1 MASNKNALIRYKTLD
16 KCFRNQFKNYT
27 LEDLIEEC
35 SEALFEYEGKES
47 FVSKRTIQLD
57 IQMMR
62 SDKLGFE
69 APIEVYDKKY
79 YRYSDPEYSIYKI
92 DINQNEMKI
101 LNDAVQILKQFQD
114 FSVFQGFN
122 GLVQKLENSLHAKQR
137 NIIHLDRNENLKGLE
152 YLDFLFQS
160 ILKQQTLSVK
170 YKSFKAREENQFV
183 FYPYLLKEYNSRWFL
198 IGFKGENLQT
208 LALDRIISAGKTDL
222 PFKNKPFSADEIFQ
236 NIVGVTFAE
245 NASLHEVVF
254 SVRGI
259 NSQYVITKPFHHS
272 QEILYKKENEVF
284 FKIKVQLNFEL
295 ERLILGFGESITI
308 HQPEHLRKRIH
319 FILKK
324 AVANYEGNSNLF

>member
-16 KCFRNQFKNYT
+16 KCFRNRFKQYT

-57 IQMMR
+57 IQTLR

-101 LNDAVQILKQFQD
+101 LNDAVQIIKQFKD
-114 FSVFQGFN
+114 FSIFEGFN
-122 GLVQKLENSLHAKQR
+122 GLVQKLENSLYQNKQR
-137 NIIHLDRNENLKGLE
+137 TIIHLDKNENLKGLE
-152 YLDFLFQS
+152 HIDFLFNA
-160 ILKQQTLSVK
+160 IVEKHTLKVK
-170 YKSFKAREENQFV
+170 YKSFKARQENEFV
-183 FYPYLLKEYNSRWFL
+183 FYPYLLKEYNNRWFL
-198 IGFKGENLQT
+198 IGFKGEHLQT
-208 LALDRIISAGKTDL
+208 LALDRIISAEKTDL
-222 PFKNKPFSADEIFQ
+222 PFKNKPFSADEIFS

-254 SVRGI
+254 SVRGVH
-259 NSQYVITKPFHHS
+259 SQYVITKPFHHS
-272 QEILYKKENEVF
+272 QEILYNKNDEVYF
-284 FKIKVQLNFEL
+284 SIKVQLNFEL
-295 ERLILGFGESITI
+295 ERLILGFGDSITI

-319 FILKK
+319 FMLKK
-324 AVANYEGNSNLF
+324 AVENYEKE

>member
-16 KCFRNQFKNYT
+16 KCFKNQFKNYT

-35 SEALFEYEGKES
+35 SEALFEFEGKES

-57 IQMMR
+57 IQLMR

-79 YRYSDPEYSIYKI
+79 YRYSDPDYSIYKI
-92 DINQNEMKI
+92 DINQNDMKI
-101 LNDAVQILKQFQD
+101 LNDAVQILKQFKD
-114 FSVFQGFN
+114 FSMFENFN
-122 GLVQKLENSLHAKQR
+122 GLVQKLENSLLHNKQR
-137 NIIHLDRNENLKGLE
+137 TIIHLDKNDHLKGLE
-152 YLDFLFQS
+152 HLDFLFNS
-160 ILKQQTLSVK
+160 IVKRQTLQIK
-170 YKSFKAREENQFV
+170 YRSFKAREENKFV
-183 FYPYLLKEYNSRWFL
+183 FYPYLLKEYNNRWFL

-208 LALDRIISAGKTDL
+208 LALDRIISVEKTDL

-236 NIVGVTFAE
+236 HIIGVTFAA
-245 NASLHEVVF
+245 NAPLHDVVF

-272 QEILYKKENEVF
+272 QKVLYKKENEIYF
-284 FKIKVQLNFEL
+284 SIKVQLNFEL
-295 ERLILGFGESITI
+295 ERLILGFGDSITI

-319 FILKK
+319 FMLKK
-324 AVANYEGNSNLF
+324 AVENYEKE